1 MQGQGPR
8 SMNRTRV
15 HTRAQTVACTV
26 AAVLCFD
33 AYDFSGLTEHATLS
47 GRAFRSVT
55 TPG

>member
-1 MQGQGPR
+1 
-8 SMNRTRV
+8 MNRTRV

-33 AYDFSGLTEHATLS
+33 AYDFSGLTEHAALS
-47 GRAFRSVT
+47 GGAFRFVT